1 MTNSTSQATKTK
13 SVTVPKVK
21 SRRALLASLTVG
33 IFWIS
38 GCSSSS
44 STTDGTESVT
54 NTTVVDDDSSGDIEV
69 DEGLLSTE
77 VRLPLDL
84 FTAGSEGEVATPTEE
99 ELQTAVNEDGF
110 DIDVTIN
117 NDNTVTYRMSRAEY
131 GRFKKRLK
139 EGLDEGIEDA
149 INSESTVFKS
159 VTYSDDLRE
168 FKVVVNRTEFENS
181 LSAFGFGFG
190 ILISATFYQAFMG
203 VEESD
208 RYVVISYLDE
218 QTNEVFDTYDSRE
231 VES

>member
-1 MTNSTSQATKTK
+1 
-13 SVTVPKVK
+13 VF
-21 SRRALLASLTVG
+21 ASLTAG
-33 IFWIS
+33 IFWIT

-44 STTDGTESVT
+44 STTGGAESVT
-54 NTTVVDDDSSGDIEV
+54 DTTVVDDDSSGDIEV

-99 ELQTAVNEDGF
+99 ELQAAVNEDGF

-117 NDNTVTYRMSRAEY
+117 SDNTVTYRMSRAEY
-131 GRFKKRLK
+131 GRFKERLK
-139 EGLDEGIEDA
+139 EGLDEGIQDA
-149 INSESTVFKS
+149 ISAEPTVFKS

-181 LSAFGFGFG
+181 FSSFGFGFG
-190 ILISATFYQAFMG
+190 ILISATFYQAFIGMD
-203 VEESD
+203 END

-218 QTNEVFDTYDSRE
+218 QTNEVINTYDSRKIE
-231 VES
+231 G

>member
-1 MTNSTSQATKTK
+1 VFT
-13 SVTVPKVK
+13 
-21 SRRALLASLTVG
+21 SLTVG

-38 GCSSSS
+38 SCSSSS
-44 STTDGTESVT
+44 STADGAENVTD
-54 NTTVVDDDSSGDIEV
+54 TTVVDGDSSGDIEV

-84 FTAGSEGEVATPTEE
+84 FTAESEGAVATPTEE
-99 ELQTAVNEDGF
+99 ELQAAVNEDGF

-117 NDNTVTYRMSRAEY
+117 SDNTVTYRMSRAEY
-131 GRFKKRLK
+131 GRFKERLK
-139 EGLDEGIEDA
+139 EGLDEGIQDA
-149 INSESTVFKS
+149 IDSESTVFKS

-168 FKVVVNRTEFENS
+168 FKVVVNRSEYENS

-190 ILISATFYQAFMG
+190 VLISATFYQAFMG
-203 VEESD
+203 VEEGD

-231 VES
+231 IEE